1 MIRVTVKEMKKLG
14 ENNNTSGNEPT
25 WTTQGG
31 KTILVKDMSTTH
43 ILNSIKK
50 IKSTGWRAGM
60 LPILEEELTRRNL
73 NVSGSA
79 VVDIENLEIKKSE
92 MEYFLETSCDY
103 QIVDGKEHIYS
114 HITTPISQDLVEY
127 MKQSFAIP
135 ENMDKDDFIGKKA
148 LEEKGVPKRRRVG
161 LKVTG
166 RGIIREAQDV
176 FVDDKKIGVTTS
188 GTHCPYLKQAVAL
201 ALVDTDYKD
210 IGTKVQVNV
219 RGRMVDAEV
228 IKLPFYKRSK

>member
-79 VVDIENLEIKKSE
+79 VVDIKNLEIKKSE

-103 QIVDGKEHIYS
+103 QIIDGKEDIYS

-135 ENMDKDDFIGKKA
+135 EDMDKDNFIDSMISD
-148 LEEKGVPKRRRVG
+148 
-161 LKVTG
+161 VT
-166 RGIIREAQDV
+166 
-176 FVDDKKIGVTTS
+176 
-188 GTHCPYLKQAVAL
+188 YLSCK
-201 ALVDTDYKD
+201 
-210 IGTKVQVNV
+210 N
-219 RGRMVDAEV
+219 
-228 IKLPFYKRSK
+228 FYKKYEQYILENTFEKSWKIFINIMLGRKGETIDE

>member
-79 VVDIENLEIKKSE
+79 VVDIKNLEIKKSE

-103 QIVDGKEHIYS
+103 QIIDGKEHIYS

-135 ENMDKDDFIGKKA
+135 EDMDKDNFIDSMISD
-148 LEEKGVPKRRRVG
+148 
-161 LKVTG
+161 VT
-166 RGIIREAQDV
+166 
-176 FVDDKKIGVTTS
+176 
-188 GTHCPYLKQAVAL
+188 YLSCK
-201 ALVDTDYKD
+201 
-210 IGTKVQVNV
+210 N
-219 RGRMVDAEV
+219 
-228 IKLPFYKRSK
+228 FYKKYEQYILENTFERSWKIFINIMLGRKGETIDE

>member
-79 VVDIENLEIKKSE
+79 VVDIKNLEIKKSE

-103 QIVDGKEHIYS
+103 QIIDGKEHIYS

-135 ENMDKDDFIGKKA
+135 EDMDKDNFIDSMISD
-148 LEEKGVPKRRRVG
+148 
-161 LKVTG
+161 VT
-166 RGIIREAQDV
+166 
-176 FVDDKKIGVTTS
+176 
-188 GTHCPYLKQAVAL
+188 YLSCK
-201 ALVDTDYKD
+201 
-210 IGTKVQVNV
+210 N
-219 RGRMVDAEV
+219 
-228 IKLPFYKRSK
+228 FYKKYEQYILENTFERSWKIFINIMLGRKGKQ

>member
-79 VVDIENLEIKKSE
+79 VVDIKNLEIKKSE

-103 QIVDGKEHIYS
+103 QIIDGKEDIYS
-114 HITTPISQDLVEY
+114 HITTPIPQDLVEY

-135 ENMDKDDFIGKKA
+135 ENMDKDDFIDSMISD
-148 LEEKGVPKRRRVG
+148 
-161 LKVTG
+161 VT
-166 RGIIREAQDV
+166 
-176 FVDDKKIGVTTS
+176 
-188 GTHCPYLKQAVAL
+188 YLSCK
-201 ALVDTDYKD
+201 
-210 IGTKVQVNV
+210 N
-219 RGRMVDAEV
+219 
-228 IKLPFYKRSK
+228 FYKKYEQYILENTFEKSWKIFINIMLGRKEETIDE

>member
-1 MIRVTVKEMKKLG
+1 MIRITVKEMKKLG

-79 VVDIENLEIKKSE
+79 VVDIKNLEIKKSE

-103 QIVDGKEHIYS
+103 QIIDGKEHIYS

-135 ENMDKDDFIGKKA
+135 EDMDKDNFIDSMISD
-148 LEEKGVPKRRRVG
+148 
-161 LKVTG
+161 VT
-166 RGIIREAQDV
+166 
-176 FVDDKKIGVTTS
+176 
-188 GTHCPYLKQAVAL
+188 YLSCK
-201 ALVDTDYKD
+201 
-210 IGTKVQVNV
+210 N
-219 RGRMVDAEV
+219 
-228 IKLPFYKRSK
+228 FYKKYEQYILENTFERSWKIFINIMLGRKGETIDE

>member
-1 MIRVTVKEMKKLG
+1 MIRITVKEMKKLG

-79 VVDIENLEIKKSE
+79 VVDIKNLEIKKSE

-103 QIVDGKEHIYS
+103 QIIDGKEDIYS

-135 ENMDKDDFIGKKA
+135 EDMDKDNFIDSMISD
-148 LEEKGVPKRRRVG
+148 
-161 LKVTG
+161 VT
-166 RGIIREAQDV
+166 
-176 FVDDKKIGVTTS
+176 
-188 GTHCPYLKQAVAL
+188 YLSCK
-201 ALVDTDYKD
+201 
-210 IGTKVQVNV
+210 N
-219 RGRMVDAEV
+219 
-228 IKLPFYKRSK
+228 FYKKYEQYILENTFEKSWKIFINIMLGRKEETIDE

>member
-79 VVDIENLEIKKSE
+79 VVDIKNLEIKKSE

-103 QIVDGKEHIYS
+103 QIIDGKEDIYS

-135 ENMDKDDFIGKKA
+135 EDMDKDNFIDSMISD
-148 LEEKGVPKRRRVG
+148 
-161 LKVTG
+161 VT
-166 RGIIREAQDV
+166 
-176 FVDDKKIGVTTS
+176 
-188 GTHCPYLKQAVAL
+188 YLSCK
-201 ALVDTDYKD
+201 
-210 IGTKVQVNV
+210 N
-219 RGRMVDAEV
+219 
-228 IKLPFYKRSK
+228 FYKKYEQYILENTFEKSWKIFINIMLGRKEETIDE